1 MRRVPQADRRRLVK
15 RKFWRQDEEKLEQN
29 MFKKKPKE
37 EVGHTGAK
45 SGVKRKVKCFN

>member
-1 MRRVPQADRRRLVK
+1 MK
-15 RKFWRQDEEKLEQN
+15 KSWNKN

>member
-1 MRRVPQADRRRLVK
+1 MK
-15 RKFWRQDEEKLEQN
+15 KSWNKN

-37 EVGHTGAK
+37 VGRTGAK